1 MAVKNQYKNSSKRV
15 IREKYDIALKT
26 QRFLL
31 QICMAQWDGQWYL
44 KSKKR
49 YGFEEANELNQKVVF
64 SIGKIEV
71 KHILNALGIKQGDI
85 KTVPEMFKMMN
96 TIMDVLIPKVMKFKF
111 IAQSENEGVAF
122 VDKCFIWKEVQKSKD
137 PTDYVCACNFR
148 HKGWL
153 EAMGVNGKIIPL
165 KRFSNGDNCCE
176 FKFILEKMNTHFE
189 KD

>member
-1 MAVKNQYKNSSKRV
+1 MLENQKGRDIEKR
-15 IREKYDIALKT
+15 IKEKYDIALAT
-26 QRFLL
+26 QKFIL
-31 QICMAQWDGQWYL
+31 QMCMAQWDGQWYL

-71 KHILNALGIKQGDI
+71 KHILNALGIKKGDI

-111 IAQSENEGVAF
+111 IARSETEGVAF

-137 PTDYVCACNFR
+137 PIDYECACNFR
-148 HKGWL
+148 HRGWL

-176 FKFILEKMNTHFE
+176 FKFILDKNNN
-189 KD
+189 K

>member
-1 MAVKNQYKNSSKRV
+1 MLENQERIEIKKR
-15 IREKYDIALKT
+15 IKERFELSLAT
-26 QRFLL
+26 QKFIL
-31 QICMAQWDGQWYL
+31 QMVMAQWDGQWYL

-49 YGFEEANELNQKVVF
+49 YGFEEANELNQNVVS

-71 KHILNALGIKQGDI
+71 RHILSALGIKKGDI

-111 IAQSENEGVAF
+111 VAQSEKEGLAF
-122 VDKCFIWKEVQKSKD
+122 VDKCFIWKEVQKSKE

-148 HKGWL
+148 HRGWL

-165 KRFSNGDNCCE
+165 KRFSNGDNCCK
-176 FKFILEKMNTHFE
+176 FKFILNENEKE
-189 KD
+189 K